1 MTLIRQ
7 LFSLQELDLVL
18 DLIGNQTAQAEQEL
32 ESRLYLGELEA
43 SIEAAKLELE
53 ENRVQHREQRL
64 EVETLRER
72 CTHLDAILYSGV
84 SSNPRELESLEH
96 EATNARVRLD
106 RLDEQVVELGLRME
120 QSSQEIQSMED
131 RLNDTQSAWEVRRAE
146 LTAQVSQLTA
156 EREELASKRAEL
168 AAALDA
174 IELQKYERL
183 RASKGGRAIAK
194 VERGLCQVCNMTL
207 PSQHLQRV
215 RSGRQTVLCN
225 SCGRMLLLG

>member
-7 LFSLQELDLVL
+7 LYALQELDLAL
-18 DLIGNQTAQAEQEL
+18 DLVGNQTAKAQEEL

-53 ENRVQHREQRL
+53 ENRARHREQRL

-72 CTHLDAILYSGV
+72 CTHLDSILYSGV

-96 EATNARVRLD
+96 EASNTRVRLE

-120 QSSQEIQSMED
+120 QLDQKIQEMEHQ
-131 RLNDTQSAWEVRRAE
+131 LSDTQSAWEVRQAE
-146 LTAQVSQLTA
+146 LTEQVNQLTA
-156 EREELASKRAEL
+156 EKEDLSTQRGEL
-168 AAALDA
+168 AATLDA
-174 IELQKYERL
+174 VELQKYELL
-183 RASKGGRAIAK
+183 RANKGGRAIAK

-215 RSGRQTVLCN
+215 RSGRQNVLCN